1 MRAMLALHRLS
12 VPGGMI
18 PLQNKSI
25 IGTIYGSADCR
36 QDFVKFVNFAKS
48 GDLDLAGMI
57 SRRIKIGDIKGES
70 QDKDHKDFM
79 DVLSWSWGLAQT
91 GGGHAGGGAGAGKVS
106 VHDLQATILHTMG
119 LNHKQLT
126 YAFQGLNQTL
136 TPVNK
141 PARVI
146 TELFA

>member
-1 MRAMLALHRLS
+1 MLDETLVIWGGEFGRTPMRENR
-12 VPGGMI
+12 
-18 PLQNKSI
+18 
-25 IGTIYGSADCR
+25 
-36 QDFVKFVNFAKS
+36 
-48 GDLDLAGMI
+48 
-57 SRRIKIGDIKGES
+57 
-70 QDKDHKDFM
+70 
-79 DVLSWSWGLAQT
+79 
-91 GGGHAGGGAGAGKVS
+91 GGGEMEFIGRDHNPGAFTIWMAGAGIKPGSFGETDPIGYRAVKDKVS

-146 TELFA
+146 TELFS